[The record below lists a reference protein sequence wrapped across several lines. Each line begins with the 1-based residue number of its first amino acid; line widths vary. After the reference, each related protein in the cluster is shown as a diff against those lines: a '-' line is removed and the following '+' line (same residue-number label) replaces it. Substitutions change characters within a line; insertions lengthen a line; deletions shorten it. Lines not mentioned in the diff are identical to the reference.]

1 MSKFATFTFLAIF
14 VLFSYGNAIRLESTL
29 EQQTP
34 DEICPSVN
42 FRQKSFTDNLINIM
56 KKTSHEARL
65 EIIEEEL
72 GKDVLL
78 IESTDIVRLVTQ
90 VLFRKELKN
99 VLALL
104 NGYILRLS
112 PDELVQIVKFQ
123 KKKFQADAIV
133 ELRDT
138 LSDVSDATKKRLV
151 DAVSCKGLKKV
162 AQAALEGI
170 EKRSCITGKLNSN
183 LVFLIDLSG
192 SMTFVFKYMG
202 KKYSRLNF
210 LKPVI
215 VNAISSLDKTKQFKI
230 VTFASTAKSWKE
242 EFIYATKENKQAAI
256 KYVKD
261 LKAVGFTNTK
271 GALDKSLT
279 LNPLDY
285 SLMVFTDGMPTKG
298 ETNPEKLI
306 KYVKNH
312 NLLRKTQK
320 LPNIKIHMNVV
331 MLGGFETDEEKAIT
345 KDLSRNFA
353 KVTKG
358 TYKDF
363 TE

>member
-1 MSKFATFTFLAIF
+1 MSKFATFAFLAIF
-14 VLFSYGNAIRLESTL
+14 VLFSYVNTTRLESTL

-42 FRQKSFTDNLINIM
+42 YRPKSFTDNLISIM
-56 KKTSHEARL
+56 KKTSHDARL
-65 EIIEEEL
+65 AIIEEEL
-72 GKDVLL
+72 SKDILL
-78 IESTDIVRLVTQ
+78 IESTDIVRLVTE
-90 VLFRKELKN
+90 VLFRKELKS
-99 VLALL
+99 VLNTL

-112 PDELVQIVKFQ
+112 PDEVVKIVKFQ
-123 KKKFQADAIV
+123 KKKFQADAVV
-133 ELRDT
+133 ELSDT
-138 LSDVSDATKKRLV
+138 LSDVSDATKKRIV
-151 DAVSCKGLKKV
+151 DAVACKGLKKQ

-192 SMTFVFKYMG
+192 SMTFFFKYMG
-202 KKYSRLNF
+202 KKYTRLDF

-215 VNAISSLDKTKQFKI
+215 INAISSLDQTKQFKI
-230 VTFASTAKSWKE
+230 VTFASKAKSWKDG
-242 EFIYATKENKQAAI
+242 FIFATKENKKAAI
-256 KYVKD
+256 QYVKD

-271 GALDKSLT
+271 EALDKSLT

-285 SLMVFTDGMPTKG
+285 ALMVFTDGMPTKG

-320 LPNIKIHMNVV
+320 LPSIKIHMNVL
-331 MLGGFETDEEKAIT
+331 MLGGYETAEEKDIT
-345 KDLSRNFA
+345 KDLSKNLA
-353 KVTKG
+353 KVTSG

-363 TE
+363 SE